1 MTIQLSTLSNGLT
14 IVTDYFDSVE
24 TVALG
29 LWVSV
34 GSRHE
39 TKEINGISHML
50 EHMAFRGTATQT
62 AQEIAEKI
70 EAVGGHLNAYTSRE
84 STAYYARILH
94 NKPLALSILADIL
107 QFSVFREEEL
117 ERERAVILQE
127 ISQVQDAPDDL
138 TFDCFQETAYSD
150 QPFGR
155 PITGRADVVSKLSR
169 EQIKTY
175 MTKNYS
181 AKNMIFAAAGKVDH
195 QQLVSMME
203 NQFSLLASETTRSGE
218 PARYTGGYFTLQKNL
233 EQVHLVLGFQGID
246 LNSPDYYTA
255 SMLATILGGGMSS
268 RLFQEIREKRGLA
281 YGVHSFS
288 SSALDTGTFGIYTS
302 AGPKEAQDLLPV
314 VCDELLK
321 VSSTL
326 TEKEIS
332 RSRNQLKA
340 SLLMALES
348 TSSRCRQLAFQMMV
362 YGRPLDSSEIIDRID
377 AVEEQDIAKLATRI
391 FSGTPTLTAVGP
403 VQHLMSYEKLCQRLG
418 VKAAA

>member
-50 EHMAFRGTATQT
+50 EHMAFRGTAAQT
-62 AQEIAEKI
+62 APEIAEKI

-94 NKPLALSILADIL
+94 KDTTLAISILADIL

-138 TFDCFQETAYSD
+138 TFNCFQETAYPNQS
-150 QPFGR
+150 FGR
-155 PITGRADVVSKLSR
+155 PIIGRADVVSKLSR

-175 MTKNYS
+175 MTQNYS

-203 NQFSLLASETTRSGE
+203 NQFSLLASETTSSGE

-302 AGPKEAQDLLPV
+302 AGPKEAQD
-314 VCDELLK
+314 LLK